1 MDEEGITD
9 EMKDIYD
16 EKCELEISSNLPYR
30 NETQKKLNFDKDG
43 YCETTWKNC
52 FLFSNHLTFW

>member
-1 MDEEGITD
+1 MDEEGITN

-30 NETQKKLNFDKDG
+30 NEPPKKVEL
-43 YCETTWKNC
+43 W
-52 FLFSNHLTFW
+52 

>member
-30 NETQKKLNFDKDG
+30 NETPKKVEL
-43 YCETTWKNC
+43 W
-52 FLFSNHLTFW
+52 